1 MPEHCV
7 FPARKLQSKI
17 CRIPSPRSR
26 RNRRQHRQNYQ
37 VWRPAD
43 NEPPSGRPCLSGSLA
58 PCRRCRQRVP
68 PPRQLPLSLTPTS
81 QNRPLPNPDSE
92 RFRTSGRIFRPRFPD
107 FRKSEANR
115 KTFPANGLAKSQ
127 FSALRSSI
135 SKAHFPHS
143 AWKSGNRGAKMVRAA
158 SVGVAKAEGSGG
170 ASRRRRDLGSASLAG
185 SPPWQR
191 APGNAPRQRIPRQ
204 HPSTALSVARP
215 IAERRPANAKRSLRQ
230 AHRRDR
236 RETLSR
242 ASGTLAKGA
251 SRRPYSAS
259 FFARSS
265 LMILGLPWPR
275 MAFMHWP
282 TKKPMTL
289 VLPSR

>member
-26 RNRRQHRQNYQ
+26 RNRRRHRQNYQ
-37 VWRPAD
+37 VWHPAD

-58 PCRRCRQRVP
+58 PCRRCRQQSP
-68 PPRQLPLSLTPTS
+68 PPRQLPLSPQPPPRKTAHNRTPTLNAS
-81 QNRPLPNPDSE
+81 RA
-92 RFRTSGRIFRPRFPD
+92 SGRIFRPRFPD
-107 FRKSEANR
+107 FRQKR
-115 KTFPANGLAKSQ
+115 GKSQ
-127 FSALRSSI
+127 DVSCKRFSKIPVQRFENLPYPKRASLIQRGNLEI
-135 SKAHFPHS
+135 GAQKWFARR
-143 AWKSGNRGAKMVRAA
+143 AW
-158 SVGVAKAEGSGG
+158 
-170 ASRRRRDLGSASLAG
+170 ASRRPRGAAARAGGVEISA
-185 SPPWQR
+185 
-191 APGNAPRQRIPRQ
+191 
-204 HPSTALSVARP
+204 ARP

-230 AHRRDR
+230 THRRDR

-282 TKKPMTL
+282 TKKPIDL
-289 VLPSR
+289 GVAVAVAGPPRRGWRR